1 MEQECLVHFYLS
13 MHMLGS
19 YYFPSLVLAPHY
31 FLSVILPS
39 YYLLSQILS
48 PLLLLY
54 LLLFFPIAF
63 YPKYTVAG
71 PSDHC
76 IGTLLQSILKKVT
89 YNATF
94 ELSELNV

>member
-1 MEQECLVHFYLS
+1 MFGSFLFIHA
-13 MHMLGS
+13 HAS

-39 YYLLSQILS
+39 HYLLSQILA

-63 YPKYTVAG
+63 YPKYTVAV

-89 YNATF
+89 YNATI